1 MALNGRIL
9 KKRKVGKER
18 SKEVCIP
25 LTAVQSHII
34 SSLIL
39 TEILCRIQQTKQ
51 VMGTGEGE
59 KRILWILH
67 LFSVNIV
74 DSATHRENHYLVD
87 KCLKKRLHFPVDR
100 DLSRM
105 LSYPLF
111 EQPGQSH
118 STQNIRLWGGRGHSL
133 KATLI

>member
-1 MALNGRIL
+1 MASKGRIF

-25 LTAVQSHII
+25 LTAVQTHII

-39 TEILCRIQQTKQ
+39 TEMLCRIQQTKQ

-59 KRILWILH
+59 KRILLILP
-67 LFSVNIV
+67 LFSVNNV
-74 DSATHRENHYLVD
+74 DSAIHRVNHYLVD

-100 DLSRM
+100 EFSRM
-105 LSYPLF
+105 
-111 EQPGQSH
+111 
-118 STQNIRLWGGRGHSL
+118 
-133 KATLI
+133 